1 MIQGIQSAFVEQA
14 WTYVEEY
21 IVNSLKHGIGEYT
34 PEDIK
39 QACIENRMQLW
50 VKWDDEASDTT
61 GAFVTQIL
69 NYPQLNVLLVLLL
82 GGKEFL
88 EWREEVDELLHR
100 FGKEHD
106 CKYVEFFG
114 RKGWGNYLKDINY
127 KEQVRMF
134 SKEIV

>member
-1 MIQGIQSAFVEQA
+1 MIHGIQSKDVNDA
-14 WTYVEEY
+14 WQYAEEF
-21 IVNSLKHGIGEYT
+21 IVDALKHGIGEYL

-39 QACIENRMQLW
+39 LMCQDRRMQLW
-50 VKWDDEASDTT
+50 IKWNDKGPI

-82 GGKEFL
+82 GGKKFL